1 MCRSVPP
8 PRGRPADDGARVLA
22 ARRLAVALPSM
33 TLRIFISVDM
43 EGIGGITTVRQ
54 VTRGTDDYSWARLLM
69 TQEANAA
76 VQGAV
81 DAGALKI
88 VVSDSHGDMGNILP
102 LELDPRAELV
112 QGTPKLPW
120 SMMTGIEDGMTGC
133 VFLGYHAASG
143 TARAILDHTYTGW
156 FADIRVNGL
165 SWNETHLNAALAGT
179 FNVPVLFVS
188 GDEECCNQATAALPW
203 IKAFATKTGFAA
215 TSGRSKSPK
224 TCQDAIRRLV
234 ADSVKQ
240 VERAEVWKPE
250 GPFVLEA
257 LLTTSGLADMLSIAP
272 GTERTSPRSVSFQTP
287 DVRTMYRMLL
297 TWMNL
302 GRRVGPTSP
311 VE

>member
-1 MCRSVPP
+1 MT
-8 PRGRPADDGARVLA
+8 ARV
-22 ARRLAVALPSM
+22 
-33 TLRIFISVDM
+33 FISVDM
-43 EGIGGITTVRQ
+43 EGIGGITTLRQ
-54 VTRGTDDYSWARLLM
+54 VTRGTDDYAWARLLM

-76 VQGAV
+76 IAGCA

-102 LELDPRAELV
+102 HELDPRAELV

-120 SMMTGIEDGMTGC
+120 SMMTGIEEGFTGA

-143 TARAILDHTYTGW
+143 TANAILDHTYTGW

-165 SWNETHLNAALAGT
+165 SWNEAHLNAALAGT
-179 FNVPVLFVS
+179 FHVPVLFVS

-203 IKAFATKTGFAA
+203 VKAFATKTGFAA
-215 TSGRSKSPK
+215 MSGRSKSPK
-224 TCQDAIRRLV
+224 TVQDATRRLV
-234 ADSVKQ
+234 AEAVKHAD
-240 VERAEVWKPE
+240 RAQVWKPDP
-250 GPFVLEA
+250 PFALEA
-257 LLTTSGLADMLSIAP
+257 LLTTSALADVLAIAP
-272 GTERTSPRSVSFQTP
+272 GTERTSPRSVQFDAP

-302 GRRVGPTSP
+302 GRRVGPSTP